1 LGFGGGEGGGR
12 GEGRTG
18 AGGREVG
25 GERARGSRAG
35 RRAGLYSGLA
45 VFGTVL
51 ANKKL
56 LLRVL
61 GERRGAAAAGRRAAA
76 AVRPCW
82 LGRLAPWLLA
92 CCVAAGGKKKTAAGG
107 KCVRVAL
114 PRWRGMDGGGGRAE
128 LRRRLS
134 LPACSKLA
142 AGARSLRSGR
152 WVVVH
157 GLAREGRRG
166 EETAAFHRAG
176 RVNRGGGI
184 NQQHLYLHAW

>member
-1 LGFGGGEGGGR
+1 LGGEKEEEEEK
-12 GEGRTG
+12 EGQE
-18 AGGREVG
+18 REVG
-25 GERARGSRAG
+25 KWEASERGEAEQAGGQAFTRDSRCLGRCLPIKNCCCESWGSAVGPRPPG
-35 RRAGLYSGLA
+35 GGLL
-45 VFGTVL
+45 
-51 ANKKL
+51 
-56 LLRVL
+56 
-61 GERRGAAAAGRRAAA
+61 
-76 AVRPCW
+76 RPCW